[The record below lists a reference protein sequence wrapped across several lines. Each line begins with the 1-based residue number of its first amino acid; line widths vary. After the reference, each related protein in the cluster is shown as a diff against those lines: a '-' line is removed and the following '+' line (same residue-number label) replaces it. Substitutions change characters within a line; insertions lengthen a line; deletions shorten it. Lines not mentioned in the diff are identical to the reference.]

1 MDVNNF
7 SERAREAIE
16 TAQGVVRRGPG
27 NVLGTEH
34 LLIGVLSLPG
44 GVVEQILN
52 VLGIDK
58 GAAHDARRPAGPE
71 PAGRAPAG
79 RPARPRCST

>member
-1 MDVNNF
+1 MNKF

-16 TAQGVVRRGPG
+16 TAQGVVRRGSG

-44 GVVEQILN
+44 GVV
-52 VLGIDK
+52 
-58 GAAHDARRPAGPE
+58 
-71 PAGRAPAG
+71 
-79 RPARPRCST
+79 